1 MSWETIGFSMD
12 ATAPFLLASTA
23 LLILGAIA
31 SVATKE
37 PKNTALSCTLLF
49 AANLLIICLGLQ
61 SWGKTATLIAP
72 LPFYLGVAPIAY
84 RLDSLS
90 AVFTTLLGLV
100 GASTAVFSS
109 GYLQHLRG
117 RVDEPTYWTGVNIF
131 VFSMLHVV
139 LAANALTF
147 LLFWELMSLSSAT
160 LVAAELASRKA
171 QHAALIYLGAT
182 RIATALLAG
191 GFLWLYF
198 DSSSWDFSS
207 WHLNNSFY
215 PALLVALGLC
225 IKAGIWPFHIWL
237 PYAHPAA
244 PSPVSSLMS
253 GVMIKVAI
261 YAMIRFFIMDGTG
274 SLLLAS
280 LLFGLG
286 TVSAVWGVLFALVQQ
301 DLKRLL
307 AYSSVENV
315 GLILVAIATCTY
327 AQAKGLPELAAIGL
341 AAALFHC
348 VNHGIFKSLLF
359 LCAGTID
366 ARVHT
371 RELNNLGGLAKAL
384 PYTMACFLVG
394 STAICALP
402 PSNGFASKWLV
413 YQGLFKAACQTQDK
427 FLAGI
432 VLMCIGTLALVGALA
447 LACFTKAFSIS
458 FLGRART
465 HSAQDATE
473 GTPAMI
479 LPQTVLTFLCFL
491 LGALSPQLT
500 VMLSTICP
508 GSNTPMQMPALPLL
522 ALTVVLTTLA
532 FALYFLVFNSKRK
545 QPRKYLTWECG
556 YGQLNAR
563 MQVTA
568 ESFAHSIA
576 RVFTPVLQYATRAEI
591 TGKDRR
597 HFPDKISAEPVMVSL
612 LESKVYGPFIAAVG
626 AISTHFSKVQA
637 GSIHLYLLYVIM
649 TLVLLLVIGIHS

>member
-1 MSWETIGFSMD
+1 MD
-12 ATAPFLLASTA
+12 ATAPFLLASTT

-31 SVATKE
+31 PIATKGLI
-37 PKNTALSCTLLF
+37 KTGLSSVVLL
-49 AANLLIICLGLQ
+49 AAALLIVCLGLQ
-61 SWGKTATLIAP
+61 SWGKTNTLIVP

-84 RLDSLS
+84 RFDSLS
-90 AVFTTLLGLV
+90 AVFTTLLGVV

-109 GYLQHLRG
+109 GYLQLLRG
-117 RVDEPTYWTGVNIF
+117 RVHERTYWTGVNIF
-131 VFSMLHVV
+131 VVSMLHVV
-139 LAANALTF
+139 LATNALTF
-147 LLFWELMSLSSAT
+147 LLFWELMSLSSAA
-160 LVAAELASRKA
+160 LVAADVASRKA

-198 DSSSWDFSS
+198 ISSSWDFST
-207 WHLNNSFY
+207 WHLNNSFC

-253 GVMIKVAI
+253 GMMIKVAI
-261 YAMIRFFIMDGTG
+261 YALIRLFIMDGTG
-274 SLLLAS
+274 SLLLAP

-315 GLILVAIATCTY
+315 GLILIGIAICAY

-341 AAALFHC
+341 AAALFHS

-359 LCAGTID
+359 FSAGTID

-371 RELNNLGGLAKAL
+371 RELGHLGGLAKTL
-384 PYTMACFLVG
+384 PCTMACFLAG
-394 STAICALP
+394 SAAICALP

-413 YQGLFKAACQTQDK
+413 YQGLFKAACHTQDK
-427 FLAGI
+427 FLAGMI
-432 VLMCIGTLALVGALA
+432 VTCIGILALVGALA
-447 LACFTKAFSIS
+447 LACFVKAFSVS
-458 FLGRART
+458 FLGRARSR
-465 HSAQDATE
+465 SAEHATE
-473 GTPAMI
+473 GTPSMI
-479 LPQTVLTFLCFL
+479 VPQAVLAFLSIL
-491 LGALSPQLT
+491 LGAFSPQAT
-500 VMLSTICP
+500 MTLSTVTP
-508 GSNTPMQMPALPLL
+508 GSNASTQIPSLPLL
-522 ALTVVLTTLA
+522 ALTIILTALA
-532 FALYFLVFNSKRK
+532 TGLYFFVFNHKRK
-545 QPRKYLTWECG
+545 QPRTYLTWECG

-576 RVFTPVLQYATRAEI
+576 HIFTPILQYATRAEI

-649 TLVLLLVIGIHS
+649 TLVILLVIGIHS